1 MAQGETSLADMIA
14 GIDMGV
20 LVTRFSGNADPV
32 SGDFSGSVK
41 GGRMIRGGKLAEPL
55 CGTMIAGNT
64 FDLLKSLTAV
74 SMEHERM
81 FGSVV
86 PYIAIDEIAI
96 TGG

>member
-1 MAQGETSLADMIA
+1 MIS
-14 GIDMGV
+14 GIDKGI
-20 LVTRFSGNADPV
+20 LATRFSGNTDPV

-64 FDLLKSLTAV
+64 FELLPGITAV
-74 SMEHERM
+74 SREQERM

-86 PYIAIDEIAI
+86 PYITVEGIAV